1 MKKLLILTCVIS
13 IIGSA
18 VNAAENIGN
27 KTNTTDNSQQIE
39 KRVSDATVQR
49 NKKARR
55 NDFEQRLKLTET
67 QKLKA
72 QELRKIGHDRM
83 KPIMEQIKGK
93 KQEAKMVRLS
103 KMTVQAQEEKL
114 IEIDKE
120 LTMLEKKAQEIRKQN
135 MKDFEAI
142 LTREQKQILKNMK
155 KEGRR
160 NFDKERREHP
170 PVSPREIK

>member
-1 MKKLLILTCVIS
+1 MKKLFILTCAMC
-13 IIGSA
+13 IIGGA
-18 VNAAENIGN
+18 VNAAENVEQ
-27 KTNTTDNSQQIE
+27 KTGPVQQQVE
-39 KRVSDATVQR
+39 QQTANPEQMKQ
-49 NKKARR
+49 ARKNR
-55 NDFEQRLKLTET
+55 KNDFEQRLKLTET

-72 QELRKIGHDRM
+72 QELRKIGHERI
-83 KPIMEQIKGK
+83 KPVMEQIKAK

-120 LTMLEKKAQEIRKQN
+120 LTMLEKKAQQIRKQN

-160 NFDKERREHP
+160 NFEKGQKPHP
-170 PVSPREIK
+170 PLQRAEGK